1 MQRHLQLQFLHVSVK
16 FCELICYCICH
27 FYDFSG
33 LKNNDFSRKK
43 KGHKPTGQLVQTARS
58 AGYSSVSEML
68 NVKDSDKL
76 GDEKV
81 VENVGVS
88 PNKPVALNNV
98 C

>member
-1 MQRHLQLQFLHVSVK
+1 MISV
-16 FCELICYCICH
+16 I
-27 FYDFSG
+27 
-33 LKNNDFSRKK
+33 LKNNHFSRKK

-68 NVKDSDKL
+68 NVNGSEEL

-88 PNKPVALNNV
+88 PNEPVAVNKV
-98 C
+98 W